1 MIHKGIEFAIRAH
14 GQQKRKGS
22 DLLYIVH
29 PFETALILS
38 QAGASE
44 TLICAGLLH
53 DTLEDT
59 DVTYEQLRKEFGAE
73 VADLVLS
80 RSEDKEKTW
89 EERKSVTV
97 NKIQSLNY
105 EQKLLLC
112 ADKLSN
118 MRDIDRDYPKEGD
131 ALWTRFRMQSKSA
144 LAWYYKGIR
153 DVLAERFAGMPAYEE
168 YCRLVNKN
176 FGPGPAHTDWMKEN
190 RAT

>member
-1 MIHKGIEFAIRAH
+1 MI
-14 GQQKRKGS
+14 
-22 DLLYIVH
+22 
-29 PFETALILS
+29 
-38 QAGASE
+38 
-44 TLICAGLLH
+44 GL
-53 DTLEDT
+53 
-59 DVTYEQLRKEFGAE
+59 
-73 VADLVLS
+73 
-80 RSEDKEKTW
+80 
-89 EERKSVTV
+89 
-97 NKIQSLNY
+97 
-105 EQKLLLC
+105 

-118 MRDIDRDYPKEGD
+118 MRDSDRDYPKEGD